1 MFRIAAHVHVAVPP
15 DRCIRFVQESL
26 VDARWQEAYR
36 TLRPGRAY
44 SGWVTAV
51 EPGRRIALTVAALE
65 PVTGKRL
72 HALGYRVVHTFTP
85 EPDGRTRAEVAIEY
99 SFVAAVA
106 GMGMLGPQAENEV
119 LHRLSALLALE
130 AGAAAASADAT
141 AELAAAAATPALHAG
156 GVAEGIGARGTP
168 ADVRR

>member
-1 MFRIAAHVHVAVPP
+1 MFRVAAHVHLAVPP
-15 DRCIRFVQESL
+15 DVCIRFVQESL

-36 TLRPGRAY
+36 SLRPGRAY

-51 EPGRRIALTVAALE
+51 EPGRRIALTVAALD
-65 PVTGKRL
+65 PITGKRL
-72 HALGYRVVHTFTP
+72 HALGYRIVYTLTA
-85 EPDGRTRAEVAIEY
+85 ESDGRTRAEVAIEY

-130 AGAAAASADAT
+130 AGAAASTDAVPET
-141 AELAAAAATPALHAG
+141 AAGDARPALHAG
-156 GVAEGIGARGTP
+156 GVAEGIAARGTP
-168 ADVRR
+168 VDVRR

>member
-36 TLRPGRAY
+36 SLRPGRAY

-51 EPGRRIALTVAALE
+51 EPGRRIALAVAALD
-65 PVTGKRL
+65 PVSGKRL
-72 HALGYRVVHTFTP
+72 HALGYRIVYTLAP

-99 SFVAAVA
+99 SLVAAVA

-130 AGAAAASADAT
+130 AGAAAPPTPEVAAGD
-141 AELAAAAATPALHAG
+141 AAAALRAG
-156 GVAEGIGARGTP
+156 GIPEEIPARGTP